1 MTTVALLLGAN
12 VGDVQR
18 TLESVCEDLQREVG
32 AIVASS
38 EVLRSAAWGFEA
50 PDFLNQALLI
60 STSLEPLE
68 LLDVTQRI
76 EERWGRQREDEQRA
90 KAESGARYLPRSIDI
105 DIILYGD
112 RVVEC
117 ERLTVPHPLMGERE
131 FVLRPLA
138 QVASS
143 VVHPVSGRS
152 IGEMLKDLSDL

>member
-12 VGDVQR
+12 MGDVHS
-18 TLESVCEDLQREVG
+18 TLESVREALQCEVG

-38 EVLRSAAWGFEA
+38 EVMRSEAWGFEA

-60 STSLEPLE
+60 TTSLEPLA
-68 LLDVTQRI
+68 LLDATQRI
-76 EERWGRQREDEQRA
+76 EERWGRERECEQRA
-90 KAESGARYLPRSIDI
+90 KAESGAKYLSRSIDI

-112 RVVEC
+112 QRVEC

-138 QVASS
+138 QVASEI
-143 VVHPVSGRS
+143 VHPVSGRS
-152 IGEMLKDLSDL
+152 IEEMLKDLSN